1 MKQYLEQNFG
11 GKIHTKFTKCR
22 VVIYSVI
29 KLDRIALC
37 LPLCTCGS
45 FFFLAFPFIFF
56 SFSFNPFLF
65 PFQYFSLFP
74 FQCTRSASFSFS
86 FNFFFS
92 LSFFFTVRL
101 HVSVYE
107 FVFLRVFLRLCVWVH
122 EYACGFACYICKFEF
137 ILLYVCMCNSM
148 FLCFYVYTYEV
159 ETK

>member
-45 FFFLAFPFIFF
+45 FFFLALTFIFSLSLSILFSFPFSI
-56 SFSFNPFLF
+56 SLSF
-65 PFQYFSLFP
+65 PFSVHVQPLSLFL
-74 FQCTRSASFSFS
+74 SI
-86 FNFFFS
+86 FFS

-137 ILLYVCMCNSM
+137 ILLYVCMCNSV